1 MNLLMRRA
9 CQSNWVMTSLVS
21 FKIAEQCHVI
31 FCFKLKII
39 VIFPKMIKKR
49 AFDLTYLL
57 KLKISRG
64 INLDWVGAKK
74 PKRNKH
80 EICVKAT
87 QSK

>member
-1 MNLLMRRA
+1 
-9 CQSNWVMTSLVS
+9 MT
-21 FKIAEQCHVI
+21 
-31 FCFKLKII
+31 
-39 VIFPKMIKKR
+39 KKK

-64 INLDWVGAKK
+64 VNLDWVGAKK

-80 EICVKAT
+80 EIRVKAT